1 MIFEKRETEK
11 GLVAVVTHLPERI
24 ECAGDFLDVMA
35 SSASEALVIDETH
48 LAPEFFDL
56 KSGVLGDVLQ
66 KVSNYRRKLVI
77 TGDWSAIGSRAMR
90 DFIRESNRGG
100 QVVFALDAESGIAAL
115 R

>member
-1 MIFEKRETEK
+1 MTFEKRDTDK
-11 GLVAVVTHLPERI
+11 GLIAVVTDLPGRI

-35 SSASEALVIDETH
+35 SSASEALVIDESH
-48 LAPEFFDL
+48 LAPEFFNL

-66 KVSNYRRKLVI
+66 KVSNYRHKLVI
-77 TGDWSAIGSRAMR
+77 TGDWSAIESGAMR

-100 QVVFALDAESGIAAL
+100 QVVFAADADSGIAAL